1 MTMTDEQR
9 KQARKSFAKMVATDQ
24 LSKIAAVADSLEGS
38 TIIYKD
44 GTEDHGRRT
53 EMERC

>member
-1 MTMTDEQR
+1 MTMTDEQKER
-9 KQARKSFAKMVATDQ
+9 ARKSFAKMVATDQ

-38 TIIYKD
+38 TIVYED

-53 EMERC
+53 EMERW

>member
-1 MTMTDEQR
+1 MTDEQKER
-9 KQARKSFAKMVATDQ
+9 ARKSFAKIVATDQ

-53 EMERC
+53 EMERW